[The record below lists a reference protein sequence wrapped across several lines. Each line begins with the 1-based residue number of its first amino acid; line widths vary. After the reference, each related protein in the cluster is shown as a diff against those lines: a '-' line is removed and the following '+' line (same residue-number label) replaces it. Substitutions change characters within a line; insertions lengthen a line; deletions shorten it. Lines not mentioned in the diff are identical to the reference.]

1 MIKKHWLLIF
11 ALAFSACSSDQ
22 KPETTG
28 KQAYFDLQGYFK
40 KEIAR
45 LQKINPWVNK
55 TVETNGRA
63 EHKNIKI
70 ADWTQELAIFV
81 DADINKTSW
90 RGSFN
95 VSKTDSTQRFTSD
108 NKKIRIKELAITNK
122 GAQIKRIQILV
133 AVKNILY
140 TSTDTLIYCPDSL
153 YEIKKQQKIRL
164 LSQKNYSIVGK
175 LK

>member
-1 MIKKHWLLIF
+1 MVKKYWLCIF
-11 ALAFSACSSDQ
+11 VLAFSACSSDKQ
-22 KPETTG
+22 PENTDN
-28 KQAYFDLQGYFK
+28 QAYFDLPGYFK

-45 LQKINPWVNK
+45 LQKIDPQVNK
-55 TVETNGRA
+55 TVVTNGRS
-63 EHKNIKI
+63 EQKNIKI
-70 ADWTQELAIFV
+70 ADWAQELAIFV

-90 RGSFN
+90 RGSFS

-122 GAQIKRIQILV
+122 GTQIKRIEILV

-153 YEIKKQQKIRL
+153 YEIKKQQKIKL
-164 LSQKNYSIVGK
+164 LSQKNYAIVGK